1 LIDKSGVKV
10 EIMGEGIYSTNS
22 GLNIVA
28 KEDI

>member
-1 LIDKSGVKV
+1 VKV

-28 KEDI
+28 KEDIW